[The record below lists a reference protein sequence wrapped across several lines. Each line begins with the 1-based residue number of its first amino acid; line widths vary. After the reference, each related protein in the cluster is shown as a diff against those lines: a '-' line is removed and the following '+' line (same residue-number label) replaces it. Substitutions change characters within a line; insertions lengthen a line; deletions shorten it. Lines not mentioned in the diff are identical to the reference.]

1 MPEASLARE
10 LGINYACCAM
20 VVNRAAGK
28 VPSGISFSDI
38 EKNLKGG
45 VDNIQKLIAEVLKR
59 GL

>member
-10 LGINYACCAM
+10 LGIEYACCAM

-28 VPSGISFSDI
+28 LPNGIDFGAV

-45 VDNIQKLIAEVLKR
+45 VDQVQKLISQVLKN